1 MKLATESFINSVGVE
16 KGLLYLFFKRK
27 RAGKVN
33 LWLKSISVVCPSPQ
47 GISRVFIICF
57 SSRKLQMPRGGASS
71 GFTQKTHTESNVNKF
86 PTLETKQKLVHYET
100 DKKKIQQ

>member
-1 MKLATESFINSVGVE
+1 
-16 KGLLYLFFKRK
+16 
-27 RAGKVN
+27 
-33 LWLKSISVVCPSPQ
+33 
-47 GISRVFIICF
+47 
-57 SSRKLQMPRGGASS
+57 MPHGGASS

>member
-16 KGLLYLFFKRK
+16 KGSLYLLFKRK

-33 LWLKSISVVCPSPQ
+33 LWLKSISIVCPSPP

-57 SSRKLQMPRGGASS
+57 SSRKLQMP
-71 GFTQKTHTESNVNKF
+71 TNNHTESNVNKF
-86 PTLETKQKLVHYET
+86 PTLETKQKLAHYET
-100 DKKKIQQ
+100 